1 MLDDLDNLMG
11 ADISKEHLS
20 WLHLSMSNA
29 SLRKE
34 ELYSAYMTKEP
45 DLRGITLRKV
55 EDLIDRIRQRLQ
67 LSPQVKH
74 PLTVHEFEEKLYREG
89 LIENI
94 PTRQPLTP
102 EEQAERERLSQ
113 VFAGGKPMS
122 EMVIEDRG
130 PY

>member
-1 MLDDLDNLMG
+1 MLNDLDNLMG
-11 ADISKEHLS
+11 AEISKEHLS
-20 WLHLSMSNA
+20 WLHLSLSNA

-55 EDLIDRIRQRLQ
+55 EDLIDRMRQRLH
-67 LSPQVKH
+67 LSPQVKR
-74 PLTVHEFEEKLYREG
+74 PLTIGEFEEKLYREG

-102 EEQAERERLSQ
+102 EEQAEQERLSQ